1 VATPAGLQRW
11 WTLQARIVVAR
22 SPARDMVDPRPHP
35 ARERTLDWTLDVVIL
50 PVGAIDRSVAFYRD

>member
-1 VATPAGLQRW
+1 
-11 WTLQARIVVAR
+11 
-22 SPARDMVDPRPHP
+22 MVDPRPHP